1 MKAARIHKFGP
12 PSVIVIEELPRPAP
26 GNGEVLVRV
35 AAAGVGNWDALIRE
49 QKTVVKTSLPLVL
62 GAELSGVIEEVGPE
76 VSAFRAG
83 DEIYGVTNPD
93 FCGAYTEYAIASAA
107 MVARKP
113 QGLSHVEAASAPVVA
128 VTAWQMLFEYVQ
140 AKAGQTV
147 LVHGGAGNVGAYAVQ
162 FASQMG
168 LQVIA
173 TATSDDVEFV
183 KRLGA
188 RSVVDYKTTRFD
200 EVVRPVD
207 VVIDTVGG
215 DMRKRSFGIVKP
227 GGILVSVVSEPMPE
241 RHQSNG
247 VRAVFFLV
255 EVTTARLDKITELF
269 NRGKLVTRVGTI
281 LPLEQA
287 RTAHEML
294 GGAPHKGGKIV
305 LNVAGES
312 SSKM

>member
-162 FASQMG
+162 LASQMG